1 MKIIATA
8 TSLALLLAPSVVAF
22 VPLNPVAFSGTDSSL
37 NALFPSDEDLIASL
51 DRQAEYQP
59 GAANTEFARKYGHLQ
74 GRLVKTVGEAF
85 EEFTAILG
93 RPINALY
100 KGAVSDIVGTTH
112 LITVN
117 ARFQRDPVWSLGL
130 LTAMDL
136 ITKNYPEP
144 DVGQQIVS
152 ALMKS
157 IGMDEDELRAEA
169 KVVSDWAEGKT
180 KEEVAAALKGEGDS
194 IVSAVAR
201 DAKADDFWMYS
212 RFFGVGLIR
221 VMEIVAPGTE
231 KDDAYTVMEQWVGA
245 SMGKS
250 SFTACVS
257 NLSMSF
263 VHLCLEKEY
272 TALSF
277 PRLNFSSHISH
288 FYDNFCVSVGQRPL
302 LQNESKAGH
311 HGGDDEGGGDSGEEK
326 DGGAPRG
333 EGRCSDR
340 PGGERCSD
348 GGRNR
353 C

>member
-250 SFTACVS
+250 SFTACSDSDLYFRTKAKLDIMEV
-257 NLSMSF
+257 MMKE
-263 VHLCLEKEY
+263 VEIREKKRM
-272 TALSF
+272 AD
-277 PRLNFSSHISH
+277 RK
-288 FYDNFCVSVGQRPL
+288 SVV
-302 LQNESKAGH
+302 
-311 HGGDDEGGGDSGEEK
+311 
-326 DGGAPRG
+326 
-333 EGRCSDR
+333 
-340 PGGERCSD
+340 
-348 GGRNR
+348 
-353 C
+353 